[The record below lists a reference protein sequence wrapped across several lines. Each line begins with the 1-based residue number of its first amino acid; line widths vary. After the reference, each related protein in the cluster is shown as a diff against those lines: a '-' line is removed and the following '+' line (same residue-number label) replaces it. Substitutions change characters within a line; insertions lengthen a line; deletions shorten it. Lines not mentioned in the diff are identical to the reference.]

1 MSDQEQQQL
10 PVVSEWCLKEV
21 KAHCQAIKRDGKTIT
36 VRRVKLYAFLEN
48 QTWGPGS
55 IEHAL
60 HTLYPVQF
68 PPYQAAHEQVSTT
81 PGDKA
86 PS

>member
-1 MSDQEQQQL
+1 MNNNQEQQL

-21 KAHCQAIKRDGKTIT
+21 KVHCQAIERDGKTIT

-60 HTLYPVQF
+60 HTLYPERF
-68 PPYQAAHEQVSTT
+68 PPYQVEHEQVSKTS
-81 PGDKA
+81 GDNA
-86 PS
+86 